1 VKPKLATTLMLV
13 AALVMSTLATLSAA
27 RPAKAAP
34 KDDPDDPK
42 MHWSIDGYPPTIND
56 NVILKW
62 NDELLQTIRAN
73 PAGTGPTITARA
85 LSVLHTATYDAW
97 AAYDAKAKP
106 ASATRHANPPPSTPP
121 RTRTRRSALPVGCTN
136 AFMQLA
142 GTHARDHRAG
152 RVGGPGSADPCR

>member
-106 ASATRHANPPPSTPP
+106 RFGDTPRQPATEHTPENKNKAISFARRVHKCVHAACRYSCTRPPS
-121 RTRTRRSALPVGCTN
+121 RSCRWT
-136 AFMQLA
+136 
-142 GTHARDHRAG
+142 
-152 RVGGPGSADPCR
+152 RVG